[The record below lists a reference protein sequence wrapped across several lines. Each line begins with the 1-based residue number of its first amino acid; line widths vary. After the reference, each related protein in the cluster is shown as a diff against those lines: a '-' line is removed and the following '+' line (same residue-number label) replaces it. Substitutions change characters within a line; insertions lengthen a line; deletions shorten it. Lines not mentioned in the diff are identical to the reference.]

1 MRGEWQTDRSISVG
15 LSFLRRYKLL
25 LLAVSL
31 IIIVSIIVIFS
42 IDWISHRKIYNI
54 KIEGNEFIPQEI
66 FKNLVPD
73 TLYKREKGNVRLK
86 EIRQLVLKY
95 PFVRNVN
102 VSFGSNDDVVL
113 ELTLRKPVAQL
124 VDSAGRLMFV
134 DEERNILPYL
144 FFENFSYLPVLRTT
158 NNDRSI
164 DSADLDFLINMLLM
178 LRQEKYALVYG
189 QISELI
195 SDSKS
200 NTYSARLTGNIAK
213 IEFGDSGKIG
223 IKLDN
228 LLSFLVY
235 YYQHEN
241 KSKVEYIDLRWSRQ
255 VIVKSN

>member
-1 MRGEWQTDRSISVG
+1 MRGEWQTDRSISKG
-15 LSFLRRYKLL
+15 LSFFRRYKLL

-31 IIIVSIIVIFS
+31 IIIVSIVVIFAV
-42 IDWISHRKIYNI
+42 DWISHRKIYNI

-73 TLYKREKGNVRLK
+73 SLYKREKGNVRLK

-102 VSFGSNDDVVL
+102 VSFGSNDDIVL
-113 ELTLRKPVAQL
+113 ELTLRKPVSQL
-124 VDSAGRLMFV
+124 VDSAGRLKFV
-134 DEERNILPYL
+134 DEDRNILPYL
-144 FFENFSYLPVLRTT
+144 FFENFSYLPIIRSI
-158 NNDRSI
+158 NNNKSI
-164 DSADLDFLINMLLM
+164 DSVGLDFFIKMLLM

-189 QISELI
+189 QLSELI

-200 NTYSARLTGNIAK
+200 NTYSARLSSNNAK
-213 IEFGDSGKIG
+213 IEFGDSGNIE

-228 LLSFLVY
+228 LLSFLDY
-235 YYQHEN
+235 YYKHEH
-241 KSKVEYIDLRWSRQ
+241 KSEVEYIDLRWSRQ